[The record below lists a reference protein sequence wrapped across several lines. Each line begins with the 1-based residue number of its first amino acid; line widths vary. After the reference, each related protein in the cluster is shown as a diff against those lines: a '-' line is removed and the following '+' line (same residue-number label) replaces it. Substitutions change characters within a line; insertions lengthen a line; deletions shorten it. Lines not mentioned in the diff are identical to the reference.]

1 MTDIQSRYKRV
12 VSTVLNKAPPRQ
24 RRAAL
29 QILGWV
35 TCATRPLKWRE
46 IQATFFIDPETSTS
60 QYEGRRLRGTC
71 KKFCSSLVD
80 LHVGAKGDVT
90 EATLGLVH
98 STAREFVPIFH
109 IYDNS

>member
-1 MTDIQSRYKRV
+1 LEQI
-12 VSTVLNKAPPRQ
+12 STVLNKAAPKQ
-24 RRAAL
+24 RNAAL

-35 TCATRPLKWRE
+35 TCTPRPLKWRE

-60 QYEGRRLRGTC
+60 QYKGRQLRATC

-80 LHVGAKGDVT
+80 LHLGTTGEPA

-98 STAREFVPIFH
+98 STAQEFVAPFFTSRH
-109 IYDNS
+109 